1 MALVQPPR
9 LICSSTRLPSPE
21 GFNVTV
27 LLSHTWRG
35 KVNIWRIIFA
45 PRRHSAASAGVCL
58 LVCGQKQET
67 DVSGCW

>member
-9 LICSSTRLPSPE
+9 LVCSSTRLPSPE

-27 LLSHTWRG
+27 LLSQTWRG

-45 PRRHSAASAGVCL
+45 PVDIQQRMQVRAC
-58 LVCGQKQET
+58 
-67 DVSGCW
+67 